1 MAEDSKAK
9 NNENGAQKDNNKK
22 PQRKENEKAKAVLQC
37 QNTTGTNNG
46 SNEDTDTG
54 AAAFAQLFN
63 NLAREVKAEIE
74 KEENK
79 PQYRFYDI
87 AGSATDTI
95 QGLLQLEKDYSTGDG
110 GAGTSFIAMIGKR
123 HEEIINSGYEVEI
136 VEDLEI
142 VDVSK
147 ESRYEVV
154 ISHKSGVYIT
164 FDLLEYENKVKNF
177 EFDETAYIE
186 ALLAK
191 LSGAITEREKEA
203 AVSITEYLAYIMYF
217 KSLYTLRY
225 SKIGWQYY
233 GWGQSGWMFKYDKIY
248 TKLLG
253 IKGQVSSEDIEGLGA
268 KVPDDKYKEKV
279 WVDNT
284 IDMLKKH
291 SYCGMLLGA
300 GISGLLRQ
308 LLPFTKETNININIK
323 GEPAT
328 GKSTIGHYILAIFGN
343 PEMLEGSF
351 SDTENAVETKRTQ
364 RPVLPYILD
373 DRMLSMA
380 DQSEKMQK
388 QKILLDVFREYE
400 GKSKERLGKQYKD
413 DSGNRTYGPVIS
425 SSVKSMMELLLQSE
439 DLGQF
444 RRFMEFDIGSK
455 KSQLLFS
462 DAEEAKKTEELAY
475 KNYGYGVGIIVDYML
490 ALLNGE
496 LETVNDYYD
505 ADADEEDKRLTQI
518 ALDIV
523 NQNKDCQILIDR
535 FNSIDKQFEVALKQ
549 REKEENDKAKA
560 INSAST
566 VFGLDSSSKRFALIV
581 LSYKIL
587 RESLLYHIYSG
598 WKDVDKAVLKEDN
611 IGQYTKDDFKDLEAY
626 YSVLC
631 DYASEEKSFKEFCV
645 NNKVFPDDSANIGKI
660 LIDNLVD
667 KAKRNDN
674 TFVDDG
680 IYDYVMNNLKYFVK
694 VDNKVNYDHMK
705 ELCSPDTQY
714 IGYYKVKSENV
725 IELYTKYDAWLEHV
739 FEMDDIPDAG
749 DILELCRE
757 INKDGIK
764 KEQAKQKAVE
774 KLGARKETRI
784 KVVTE
789 TKNITDE
796 TVWYRSSV
804 SHQKQTIMVSV
815 RVLTRSQSKEL

>member
-1 MAEDSKAK
+1 MAEDSKVI
-9 NNENGAQKDNNKK
+9 NDENGTQKDNNKK
-22 PQRKENEKAKAVLQC
+22 PQLKENEKAKAVLQC

-63 NLAREVKAEIE
+63 NLAREVKAKIE

-87 AGSATDTI
+87 VGSATDTI

-164 FDLLEYENKVKNF
+164 FDLLEYENKLKNF

-233 GWGQSGWMFKYDKIY
+233 DWGQSGWMFKYDKIY

-380 DQSEKMQK
+380 DQSEKIQK
-388 QKILLDVFREYE
+388 QKLLLDVFREYE
-400 GKSKERLGKQYKD
+400 GKNKERLGKQYKD

-496 LETVNDYYD
+496 LETVNDYYN

-598 WKDVDKAVLKEDN
+598 WKDVDKAVLK
-611 IGQYTKDDFKDLEAY
+611 DDFKDLEAY

-680 IYDYVMNNLKYFVK
+680 IYDYVMNNLKYFIK
-694 VDNKVNYDHMK
+694 VDNKVKYDHMK

-714 IGYYKVKSENV
+714 IGCYKIISENV

-757 INKDGIK
+757 INKDGLK

-774 KLGARKETRI
+774 KLGARKKTRI

-804 SHQKQTIMVSV
+804 SHQKQTIMVSA
-815 RVLTRSQSKEL
+815 RVLTRSQSEEL

>member
-22 PQRKENEKAKAVLQC
+22 PQHQRNEAAKAVLQC
-37 QNTTGTNNG
+37 QNTTGANNG
-46 SNEDTDTG
+46 SNENTDTG

-74 KEENK
+74 KEKNK

-95 QGLLQLEKDYSTGDG
+95 HGLLQLEKDYSTGDG
-110 GAGTSFIAMIGKR
+110 GAGTSFIGMID
-123 HEEIINSGYEVEI
+123 EIKDEFAYYGYEVKI

-142 VDVSK
+142 VDVTK

-164 FDLLEYENKVKNF
+164 FDLLEYENKLKNF
-177 EFDETAYIE
+177 EFDETTYIE
-186 ALLAK
+186 SLLAK

-203 AVSITEYLAYIMYF
+203 AISITEYLAYIMYF
-217 KSLYTLRY
+217 KSLYTLKY

-233 GWGQSGWMFKYDKIY
+233 DWGQSGWIFKYEKIH
-248 TKLLG
+248 TKLLE
-253 IKGQVSSEDIEGLGA
+253 IKGEVSREDIEGLGA
-268 KVPDDKYKEKV
+268 IDPDNKYKEKV
-279 WVDNT
+279 WVDHT
-284 IDMLKKH
+284 IDMMKNH
-291 SYCGMLLGA
+291 SYCGMFLGA

-351 SDTENAVETKRTQ
+351 GDTENAVETKRTQ

-462 DAEEAKKTEELAY
+462 DAKEAKKTEELAY

-505 ADADEEDKRLTQI
+505 TDADEEDKRLTQI

-535 FNSIDKQFEVALKQ
+535 FNSIDKQFEEALKQ

-581 LSYKIL
+581 LSYKII

-598 WKDVDKAVLKEDN
+598 WKDVDKVVLKEDN

-667 KAKRNDN
+667 KSKRNDN

-694 VDNKVNYDHMK
+694 VDKVKYDHMIDV
-705 ELCSPDTQY
+705 CSPDTQY
-714 IGYYKVKSENV
+714 IGCYKVISENE
-725 IELYTKYDAWLEHV
+725 IELYTQHSAWLEHV
-739 FEMDDIPDAG
+739 FEMDNIPKAE
-749 DILELCRE
+749 DILEFCRE
-757 INKDGIK
+757 INKESLDDK
-764 KEQAKQKAVE
+764 KVVVQKAVE
-774 KLGARKETRI
+774 MLGARKYTRLGI
-784 KVVTE
+784 DVT
-789 TKNITDE
+789 KGPKGL
-796 TVWYRSSV
+796 VWFRKLVKSGDD
-804 SHQKQTIMVSV
+804 KIMLSA
-815 RVLTRSQSKEL
+815 RVLTRSQSEEL

>member
-1 MAEDSKAK
+1 MAEDSKEK
-9 NNENGAQKDNNKK
+9 NNENGAQKDNNEEPKH
-22 PQRKENEKAKAVLQC
+22 QRNKAAKTVLKC
-37 QNTTGTNNG
+37 QNTTGTNNS

-63 NLAREVKAEIE
+63 NLAREVKTEIE

-110 GAGTSFIAMIGKR
+110 GAGTSFIGMID
-123 HEEIINSGYEVEI
+123 EIEDELDHYGYEVKI
-136 VEDLEI
+136 VEDLEV
-142 VDVSK
+142 VDVTEK
-147 ESRYEVV
+147 SRYEVV
-154 ISHKSGVYIT
+154 IYHKSGVYIT

-191 LSGAITEREKEA
+191 LSGAITEREKEV
-203 AVSITEYLAYIMYF
+203 AVSITEYLAYLMYF

-233 GWGQSGWMFKYDKIY
+233 DWGQSGWMFKYDKIY

-253 IKGQVSSEDIEGLGA
+253 IKGQVSSKDIEGLGA
-268 KVPDDKYKEKV
+268 IVPDDQYKEKV

-323 GEPAT
+323 GEPAS

-380 DQSEKMQK
+380 DQSEKIQK

-475 KNYGYGVGIIVDYML
+475 KNYGYGVGIIVDYIL

-505 ADADEEDKRLTQI
+505 TDADEEDKRLTQI

-535 FNSIDKQFEVALKQ
+535 FNSIDKQFEEALKQ

-560 INSAST
+560 INSVST

-598 WKDVDKAVLKEDN
+598 WKDVDKVDLKEDN

-694 VDNKVNYDHMK
+694 VDKVNSDLMID
-705 ELCSPDTQY
+705 LCSPDTQY
-714 IGYYKVKSENV
+714 IGYYKVISENV
-725 IELYTKYDAWLEHV
+725 IELYTQYNAWLEYV
-739 FEMDDIPDAG
+739 FEMDNIPKAE
-749 DILELCRE
+749 DILEFCRE
-757 INKDGIK
+757 INRDGLNK
-764 KEQAKQKAVE
+764 KEIKQKAVE

-784 KVVTE
+784 KLVTE
-789 TKNITDE
+789 TKDITDE
-796 TVWYRSSV
+796 TVWYRKAV
-804 SHQKQTIMVSV
+804 SYQKKPIMVSV
-815 RVLTRSQSKEL
+815 RVLARSQSEEL

>member
-1 MAEDSKAK
+1 
-9 NNENGAQKDNNKK
+9 
-22 PQRKENEKAKAVLQC
+22 
-37 QNTTGTNNG
+37 
-46 SNEDTDTG
+46 
-54 AAAFAQLFN
+54 
-63 NLAREVKAEIE
+63 
-74 KEENK
+74 
-79 PQYRFYDI
+79 
-87 AGSATDTI
+87 
-95 QGLLQLEKDYSTGDG
+95 
-110 GAGTSFIAMIGKR
+110 
-123 HEEIINSGYEVEI
+123 
-136 VEDLEI
+136 
-142 VDVSK
+142 
-147 ESRYEVV
+147 
-154 ISHKSGVYIT
+154 
-164 FDLLEYENKVKNF
+164 
-177 EFDETAYIE
+177 
-186 ALLAK
+186 
-191 LSGAITEREKEA
+191 
-203 AVSITEYLAYIMYF
+203 MYF

-233 GWGQSGWMFKYDKIY
+233 DWGQSGWMFKYDKIH

-253 IKGQVSSEDIEGLGA
+253 IHGEVSSEDIEGLGA
-268 KVPDDKYKEKV
+268 IDPDNKYKEKV
-279 WVDNT
+279 WVDHT
-284 IDMLKKH
+284 IDMMKSH

-308 LLPFTKETNININIK
+308 LLPFTKETNININIT

-351 SDTENAVETKRTQ
+351 SDTENAVEMKRIQ

-373 DRMLSMA
+373 DRMLSMV
-380 DQSEKMQK
+380 DQSEKMQR

-400 GKSKERLGKQYKD
+400 GKNKERLGKQYKD

-444 RRFMEFDIGSK
+444 RRFMEFDMGSK
-455 KSQLLFS
+455 KSQVLFN
-462 DAEEAKKTEELAY
+462 DAKEAKKTEELAY

-505 ADADEEDKRLTQI
+505 TNADEEDKRLTQI
-518 ALDIV
+518 ALDMV
-523 NQNKDCQILIDR
+523 NHDKDNPILVDR
-535 FNSIDKQFEVALKQ
+535 FNRIDKQFEEALKQ
-549 REKEENDKAKA
+549 REIEENEKAKA
-560 INSAST
+560 INSVST

-598 WKDVDKAVLKEDN
+598 WKDADKFVLKEEVYN

-660 LIDNLVD
+660 LIDNLVN
-667 KAKRNDN
+667 KVKRINRAPL
-674 TFVDDG
+674 DDF
-680 IYDYVMNNLKYFVK
+680 IYDYVLKNSDYFFR
-694 VDNKVNYDHMK
+694 VDNIKYENMEK
-705 ELCSPDTQY
+705 LCRQDTKY
-714 IGYYKVKSENV
+714 IGCYKMISENV
-725 IELYTKYDAWLEHV
+725 IELYTEYDAWLEHV
-739 FEMDDIPDAG
+739 FEMDNIPDAEK
-749 DILELCRE
+749 ILDFCRK
-757 INKDGIK
+757 INKDGLK
-764 KEQAKQKAVE
+764 KEEVKQKAVE
-774 KLGARKETRI
+774 ELGARKETRL
-784 KVVTE
+784 KVATQDINE
-789 TKNITDE
+789 E

-815 RVLTRSQSKEL
+815 RVLARSQSEEL

>member
-1 MAEDSKAK
+1 MAEDSKEM
-9 NNENGAQKDNNKK
+9 NNENGAQEDNNRKS
-22 PQRKENEKAKAVLQC
+22 QRQRNKDAKAALQ
-37 QNTTGTNNG
+37 
-46 SNEDTDTG
+46 NEDPTVTINGKEETAKTG

-63 NLAREVKAEIE
+63 NLAREVKAEVE

-95 QGLLQLEKDYSTGDG
+95 YGLLQLEKDYSTGDG
-110 GAGTSFIAMIGKR
+110 GAGTSFISMIDEIQ
-123 HEEIINSGYEVEI
+123 EELGNNGYEVKI

-142 VDVSK
+142 VDVTR

-164 FDLLEYENKVKNF
+164 FDLLEYENKLKNF

-203 AVSITEYLAYIMYF
+203 AVSITEYLAYLMYF

-233 GWGQSGWMFKYDKIY
+233 DWGQSGWMFKYDKIH

-253 IKGQVSSEDIEGLGA
+253 IHGEVSSEDIEGLGA
-268 KVPDDKYKEKV
+268 IDPDNKYKEKV
-279 WVDNT
+279 WVDHT
-284 IDMLKKH
+284 IDMMKSH

-308 LLPFTKETNININIK
+308 LLPFTKETNININIT

-351 SDTENAVETKRTQ
+351 SDTENAVEMKRIQ

-373 DRMLSMA
+373 DRMLSMV
-380 DQSEKMQK
+380 DQSEKMQR

-400 GKSKERLGKQYKD
+400 GKNKERLGKQYKD

-444 RRFMEFDIGSK
+444 RRFMEFDMGSK
-455 KSQLLFS
+455 KSQVLFN
-462 DAEEAKKTEELAY
+462 DAKEAKKTEELAY

-505 ADADEEDKRLTQI
+505 TNADEEDKRLTQI
-518 ALDIV
+518 ALDMV
-523 NQNKDCQILIDR
+523 NHDKDNPILVDR
-535 FNSIDKQFEVALKQ
+535 FNRIDKQFEEALKQ
-549 REKEENDKAKA
+549 REIEENEKAKA
-560 INSAST
+560 INSVST

-598 WKDVDKAVLKEDN
+598 WKDADKFVLKEEVYN

-660 LIDNLVD
+660 LIDNLVN
-667 KAKRNDN
+667 KVKRINRAPL
-674 TFVDDG
+674 DDF
-680 IYDYVMNNLKYFVK
+680 IYDYVLKNSDYFFR
-694 VDNKVNYDHMK
+694 VDNIKYENMEK
-705 ELCSPDTQY
+705 LCRQDTKY
-714 IGYYKVKSENV
+714 IGCYKMISENV
-725 IELYTKYDAWLEHV
+725 IELYTEYDAWLEHV
-739 FEMDDIPDAG
+739 FEMDNIPDAEK
-749 DILELCRE
+749 ILDFCRK
-757 INKDGIK
+757 INKDGLK
-764 KEQAKQKAVE
+764 KEEVKQKAVE
-774 KLGARKETRI
+774 ELGARKETRL
-784 KVVTE
+784 KVATQDINE
-789 TKNITDE
+789 E

-815 RVLTRSQSKEL
+815 RVLARSQSEEL